1 MSPLSAF
8 NSGLEYP
15 SVKVVVAPPASV
27 TAESAEASGVPYAPE
42 VAPVTWFAPLN
53 AT

>member
-1 MSPLSAF
+1 MFPLSGCS
-8 NSGLEYP
+8 SGLAYP
-15 SVKVVVAPPASV
+15 SVKVKELPPARV
-27 TAESAEASGVPYAPE
+27 TAESAPASGVPVAPE